1 MLNSWRRGERDL
13 EAVEMALRSAVH
25 RAGAAALSE
34 FLEGHPPAGEQRT
47 QPCGCGQR
55 ARYRE
60 LRSKSLLT
68 AVGRVQLRRP
78 YYLCSHCGKG
88 QFPLDQQ
95 LDVEDNQ
102 LSPGVRRMLAVVG
115 SEVSFVRGQEQM
127 RLLAGLEVTAKA
139 VERTAEAIGEEIAAP
154 EQALIGQA
162 HQLSLPL
169 PTGDPT
175 RKP

>member
-115 SEVSFVRGQEQM
+115 REVSFVRGQEQM